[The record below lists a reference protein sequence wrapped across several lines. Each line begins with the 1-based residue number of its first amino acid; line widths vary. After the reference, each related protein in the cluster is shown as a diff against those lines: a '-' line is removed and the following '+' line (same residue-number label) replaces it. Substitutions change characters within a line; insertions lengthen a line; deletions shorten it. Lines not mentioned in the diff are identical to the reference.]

1 MKGRVGQ
8 LLRYGGTGGIAAVVD
23 LTGFV
28 LLTAGGMGTALAA
41 ALSFLLATIFNYTL
55 TARFVFAQKASW
67 RGYRRFLLTAVS
79 GFAVNVGITVMV
91 LRLFGLSPAVSKAIG
106 IAVAFFA
113 NFTLNA
119 LFVFPQDR
127 KPNTSRRTRS

>member
-1 MKGRVGQ
+1 MKGRGGQ
-8 LLRYGGTGGIAAVVD
+8 LVRYGGTGGLAAVVD

-28 LLTAGGMGTALAA
+28 LLTAAGLGVALAA
-41 ALSFLLATIFNYTL
+41 ALSFLLATVFNYAL

-67 RGYRRFLLTAVS
+67 RGYGRFLLAAVS

-91 LRLFGLSPAVSKAIG
+91 LRLFGLPPAMSKAIG
-106 IAVAFFA
+106 IVVAFFA

-119 LFVFPQDR
+119 LLVFPQDSKADTSSR
-127 KPNTSRRTRS
+127 KR